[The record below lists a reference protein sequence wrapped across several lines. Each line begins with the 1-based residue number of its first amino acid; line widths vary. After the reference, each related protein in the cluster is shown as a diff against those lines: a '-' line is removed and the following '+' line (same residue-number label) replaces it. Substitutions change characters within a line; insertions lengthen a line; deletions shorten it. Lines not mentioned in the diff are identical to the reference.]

1 VQTNLMGV
9 WWYLTKATANH
20 MKNHGI
26 HGSIMNVG
34 SVNGDAIPAKG
45 GAAYSVS
52 KAAVIHSV

>member
-1 VQTNLMGV
+1 MGV